1 MIYYDGERIRWS
13 ADHESLKK
21 CIEYAFAQRGK
32 WSSPGGNSKKFDS
45 FNFDLSCT
53 WYPGK
58 LSSLLFRGKAGNL
71 VKECLIKAC
80 MSSTLDEFQDNLKVC
95 TTSITNVCDGV
106 SSHNSDSITEVNS
119 VCQPSDV
126 SQTNGQKQ
134 CIEID
139 QSNNSL
145 ITQDCASQTQN
156 QTAMAKKYTAI

>member
-1 MIYYDGERIRWS
+1 
-13 ADHESLKK
+13 
-21 CIEYAFAQRGK
+21 
-32 WSSPGGNSKKFDS
+32 
-45 FNFDLSCT
+45 
-53 WYPGK
+53 
-58 LSSLLFRGKAGNL
+58 LSSLLFRGKASNL

-95 TTSITNVCDGV
+95 TTSITNVFDGV

-139 QSNNSL
+139 QGNNSL
-145 ITQDCASQTQN
+145 
-156 QTAMAKKYTAI
+156 